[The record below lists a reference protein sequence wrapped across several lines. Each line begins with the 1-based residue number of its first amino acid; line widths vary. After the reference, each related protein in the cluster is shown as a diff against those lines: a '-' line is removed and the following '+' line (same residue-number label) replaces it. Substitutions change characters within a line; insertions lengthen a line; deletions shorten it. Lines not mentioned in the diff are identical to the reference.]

1 MTISPLMIYL
11 VDVCD
16 SLHVFF
22 NIACGISLGTVLIII
37 FAWLV
42 SEVPIERLKEIF
54 IERFIKF
61 VLIVL
66 IASGVGCIFV
76 PSKTVLV
83 QMLVIPPIANNEQ
96 IQELPA
102 NVLNFINDYL
112 KEVGK
117 KEKDL

>member
-11 VDVCD
+11 IDVCD
-16 SLHVFF
+16 SLCVLTNIVF
-22 NIACGISLGTVLIII
+22 GVSLGAVLITL
-37 FAWLV
+37 FGWVV
-42 SEVPIERLKEIF
+42 SEAPVYKLKEIF
-54 IERFIKF
+54 TERFVKY

-66 IASGVGCIFV
+66 IVSGVGCIFI

-83 QMLVIPPIANNEQ
+83 QMLVIPPIVNNEQ

-102 NVLNFINDYL
+102 NVLNFVNDYL
-112 KEVGK
+112 KQME

>member
-11 VDVCD
+11 IELCH
-16 SLHVFF
+16 SLCTLL
-22 NIACGISLGTVLIII
+22 NIALAFFLASLGFT
-37 FAWLV
+37 FWLMIGHWDPEDFKK
-42 SEVPIERLKEIF
+42 SLTSGFMKRI
-54 IERFIKF
+54 
-61 VLIVL
+61 L
-66 IASGVGCIFV
+66 IAIAVSALGCLFV
-76 PSKTVLV
+76 PSKTTLI
-83 QMLVIPPIANNEQ
+83 QMLVIPPIVNNEQ

>member
-37 FAWLV
+37 FVWFVL
-42 SEVPIERLKEIF
+42 EVPIERLKETF

-83 QMLVIPPIANNEQ
+83 QMLVIPPIINNEQ
-96 IQELPA
+96 VQELPV
-102 NVLNFINDYL
+102 NILNFVNDYL
-112 KEVGK
+112 KQLER
-117 KEKDL
+117 EKDL